1 MHIGVVMFP
10 TDRAIQ
16 PVPLAREV
24 EARGLESLWFP
35 EHSHIPVSRKT
46 PWPGGPDL
54 PEMYWRTH
62 DQFVALAA
70 AAAATQRI
78 RLGTGI
84 CLVAQR
90 DPIWL
95 AKEVASLDTI
105 SGGRVILGVGFGW
118 NREEMAQHGVDYG
131 KRRELVREKIL
142 AMKRLWADDV
152 ASFQGKL
159 VQVEPSW
166 AWPKPVQKPHPK
178 ILLGGGP
185 GPKLFAAVAEYA
197 DGWMPIDGR
206 DDVFGRV
213 GELEDAWKRAGRSE
227 AALELDVFGTRP
239 DPDALARIRDN
250 GAARAILGL
259 PPAAPEVVLP
269 LLDRYAELARKL
281 A

>member
-1 MHIGVVMFP
+1 MHVGVVMFP

-46 PWPGGPDL
+46 PWPGGADL

-105 SGGRVILGVGFGW
+105 SGGRVVLGVGYGW
-118 NREEMAQHGVDYG
+118 NREEMAQHGVDYA
-131 KRRELVREKIL
+131 KRRAIVREKIL
-142 AMKRLWADDV
+142 AMKRLWTDEV
-152 ASFQGKL
+152 AAFEGDF
-159 VQVEPSW
+159 VRVEPSW

-206 DDVFGRV
+206 DDVFGSLPALRR
-213 GELEDAWKRAGRSE
+213 AWQEAGRSPD
-227 AALELDVFGTRP
+227 ALELDVFGARG
-239 DPDALARIRDN
+239 DADVLARVRDQ
-250 GAARAILGL
+250 GVVRAILGL
-259 PPAAPEVVLP
+259 PAAGPEVVLP
-269 LLDRYAELARKL
+269 LLDRYAELARKV

>member
-1 MHIGVVMFP
+1 MHVGVVMFP

-16 PVPLAREV
+16 PVRLAREV

-46 PWPGGPDL
+46 PWPGGSDL

-70 AAAATQRI
+70 AAAATERI

-105 SGGRVILGVGFGW
+105 SNGRVILGVGFGW
-118 NREEMAQHGVDYG
+118 NREEMAHHGVDYA
-131 KRRELVREKIL
+131 KRRALVREKIL
-142 AMKRLWADDV
+142 AMKRLWTQDV
-152 ASFQGKL
+152 ASYEGEL
-159 VQVEPSW
+159 VRFEPSW

-185 GPKLFAAVAEYA
+185 GPKMFAAVAEYA
-197 DGWMPIDGR
+197 DGWMPIDAR
-206 DDVFGRV
+206 DDVFGSLPGLR
-213 GELEDAWKRAGRSE
+213 DAWKQAGRSE
-227 AALELDVFGTRP
+227 RDLELDVFGTRA
-239 DPDALARIRDN
+239 DGDGLARLRDQ
-250 GAARAILGL
+250 GVARAILGL
-259 PPAAPEVVLP
+259 PPAPAEAVLP
-269 LLDRYAELARKL
+269 LLDRYAEIARKV